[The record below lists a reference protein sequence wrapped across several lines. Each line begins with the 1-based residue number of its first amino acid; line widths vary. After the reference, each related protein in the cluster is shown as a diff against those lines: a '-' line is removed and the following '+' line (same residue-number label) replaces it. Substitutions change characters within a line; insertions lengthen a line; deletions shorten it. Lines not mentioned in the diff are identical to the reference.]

1 MGDKTVGTVN
11 KSPRQC
17 IRVSHGTN
25 TYLARF
31 RGFPSP
37 YSMNAWWNRR
47 AGAPTRA
54 IQALPSTFF
63 SLLPTLETH
72 CKVSTHYLLL
82 SSPFSLLWLPT
93 AKCPRTT
100 FSFLLPSPY
109 FGSPL
114 HSDHA
119 LPSPFFSLL
128 PTVEAHCIVATH
140 YLLLSSP
147 YSLLSCPLVS
157 ISGSLILRGRVAEPP
172 RGRAQ
177 ARHPRTTFSFLL
189 PSPYF
194 GSPLQSD
201 HALPSPFFSLF
212 PTFVSIRVH

>member
-37 YSMNAWWNRR
+37 YSRDAWRNRR
-47 AGAPTRA
+47 AGAPKRA
-54 IQALPSTFF
+54 IHALPSPFF
-63 SLLPTLETH
+63 SLLPSLVAH
-72 CKVSTHYLLL
+72 CKVSTHYILL
-82 SSPFSLLWLPT
+82 SSPFSLLWKPT

-100 FSFLLPSPY
+100 FSFLLPTPY
-109 FGSPL
+109 FRV
-114 HSDHA
+114 H
-119 LPSPFFSLL
+119 
-128 PTVEAHCIVATH
+128 
-140 YLLLSSP
+140 
-147 YSLLSCPLVS
+147 SCPLVVLLLS
-157 ISGSLILRGRVAEPP
+157 LSCISCFSWSPPSLLLLRGRVAEPP

-194 GSPLQSD
+194 GSPLHSD
-201 HALPSPFFSLF
+201 HALPSPFFSLL
-212 PTFVSIRVH
+212 PSSVSIRGSNCFVFFVFFVV

>member
-37 YSMNAWWNRR
+37 YSRDAWQDRR
-47 AGAPTRA
+47 TGAPTRA

-72 CKVSTHYLLL
+72 CKVSTHYFLL
-82 SSPFSLLWLPT
+82 SSPFSLLWKPT

-100 FSFLLPSPY
+100 FSFLLPSHY

-114 HSDHA
+114 QSVHA

-128 PTVEAHCIVATH
+128 PTFVSISGSIIIPFVYFVFFVVPPLPPPTQWTRGGTAVQARPSAPSTH

-147 YSLLSCPLVS
+147 FSLLWK
-157 ISGSLILRGRVAEPP
+157 
-172 RGRAQ
+172 
-177 ARHPRTTFSFLL
+177 
-189 PSPYF
+189 
-194 GSPLQSD
+194 
-201 HALPSPFFSLF
+201 
-212 PTFVSIRVH
+212 PTAK